1 MCTAFLS
8 QQKVGMGRKRLASR
22 EFTYRE
28 SREKQVNRE
37 KTRWQRW
44 YEVRLEKD
52 LKKKISTLLDVTEA
66 LDSKK

>member
-1 MCTAFLS
+1 MD
-8 QQKVGMGRKRLASR
+8 RKRLACR

-44 YEVRLEKD
+44 YNIRLEKD
-52 LKKKISTLLDVTEA
+52 LKKKISTLLDVREA